1 MNYIGE
7 IRIFTGDFN
16 PPGFIDCDGSI
27 LPIALYRELFL
38 VIGYKY
44 NEKGSTRAEK
54 YFQLP
59 NFPGLDYNKFT
70 QTNINTDATTRNQGS
85 KFIICVEGYFPRSE
99 ASIAYSVKT
108 AQIISKGNLDSSF
121 EDSTAKRINKYRST
135 DDFDNEWGNYNPN
148 TDEFES

>member
-44 NEKGSTRAEK
+44 NEKGSTRTEK

-59 NFPGLDYNKFT
+59 NFPGLDFT
-70 QTNINTDATTRNQGS
+70 QTNTRNQGS

-99 ASIAYSVKT
+99 ATNAYDIKT
-108 AQIISKGNLDSSF
+108 AQVITKGNLDSSF
-121 EDSTAKRINKYRST
+121 EDSTAKVINKYRDITS
-135 DDFDNEWGNYNPN
+135 FDEKWGNFNPN
-148 TDEFES
+148 TDEFEN

>member
-44 NEKGSTRAEK
+44 NEKGSTGTEK
-54 YFQLP
+54 YFKLP
-59 NFPGLDYNKFT
+59 NFPGLDK
-70 QTNINTDATTRNQGS
+70 NQGS

>member
-27 LPIALYRELFL
+27 LPIPLYRELFL

-44 NEKGSTRAEK
+44 NEKGSTGTEK
-54 YFQLP
+54 YFKLP
-59 NFPGLDYNKFT
+59 NFPGLDK
-70 QTNINTDATTRNQGS
+70 NQGS

-99 ASIAYSVKT
+99 AAEAYVVKT
-108 AQIISKGNLDSSF
+108 AQVISKGNLDSSF
-121 EDSTAKRINKYRST
+121 EDSTAKRINKYRIKE
-135 DDFDNEWGNYNPN
+135 DFDSEWSNYNPN
-148 TDEFES
+148 TDEFESES

>member
-44 NEKGSTRAEK
+44 NEKGSTGTEK

-59 NFPGLDYNKFT
+59 NFPGLDYNKSKDLT
-70 QTNINTDATTRNQGS
+70 QNNTTTRKQSS

-99 ASIAYSVKT
+99 ATNAYDIKT
-108 AQIISKGNLDSSF
+108 AQIITKGNLDSSF
-121 EDSTAKRINKYRST
+121 EDSTAKVINKYRDITS
-135 DDFDNEWGNYNPN
+135 FDEEWGNFNPN
-148 TDEFES
+148 TDEFEN

>member
-44 NEKGSTRAEK
+44 NENGSTGTEK
-54 YFQLP
+54 YFKLP
-59 NFPGLDYNKFT
+59 NFPGLDK
-70 QTNINTDATTRNQGS
+70 NQGSISSNGS

-99 ASIAYSVKT
+99 AAKAYSVKT
-108 AQIISKGNLDSSF
+108 AQVITKGNLDSSF
-121 EDSTAKRINKYRST
+121 EDSTAKVINKYKNT
-135 DDFDNEWGNYNPN
+135 DDFDSEWGNYNPN
-148 TDEFES
+148 TDEFESES

>member
-44 NEKGSTRAEK
+44 NEKGSTGTEK
-54 YFQLP
+54 YFKLP
-59 NFPGLDYNKFT
+59 NFPGLDK
-70 QTNINTDATTRNQGS
+70 NQGS

-99 ASIAYSVKT
+99 AVKAYDVKT
-108 AQIISKGNLDSSF
+108 AQVITNGNLDSDF
-121 EDSTAKRINKYRST
+121 EDITAKRINKYKNT
-135 DDFDNEWGNYNPN
+135 DDFDSEWGNYNPN
-148 TDEFES
+148 TDEFESES

>member
-44 NEKGSTRAEK
+44 NERGSTRTEK

-59 NFPGLDYNKFT
+59 NFLGLDYKSKDFT
-70 QTNINTDATTRNQGS
+70 TKDFTTTKQGS

-99 ASIAYSVKT
+99 AKNAHDIKT
-108 AQIISKGNLDSSF
+108 AQVISKGNLDSSF
-121 EDSTAKRINKYRST
+121 EDITAKRINKYKNT
-135 DDFDNEWGNYNPN
+135 DDFDSEWGNYNPN
-148 TDEFES
+148 TDEFESE